1 MNKGKN
7 QFWDN
12 PNPKKLVKYLEKEQV
27 EEIIN
32 RAKVDNKRNFLILL
46 ILWRTGIRCQELV
59 NLIKRDIKDNHILI
73 RQGKGH
79 KDRIVGADP
88 NLLDLISYHCGDMTL
103 DDKLFP
109 LSTAQIRNIV
119 HKYQGTESVHPHT
132 FRHSFAVH
140 ALKSGV
146 NLRSLQKILG
156 HRSLNTTQIYLD
168 VVGKDILDDYS
179 KIQW

>member
-1 MNKGKN
+1 MTKVYPE
-7 QFWDN
+7 QR
-12 PNPKKLVKYLEKEQV
+12 KLVKYLSKEQV

-46 ILWRTGIRCQELV
+46 ILWRTGIRCNELIH
-59 NLIKRDIKDNHILI
+59 LKKRDIKDNRII
-73 RQGKGH
+73 VRQGKGN

-109 LSTAQIRNIV
+109 LSDTAIRNIC
-119 HKYQGTESVHPHT
+119 HKYEGTESIHPHS

-140 ALKSGV
+140 CLKSGM

-156 HRSLNTTQIYLD
+156 HRSLSTTQIYLD
-168 VVGKDILDDYS
+168 VLGKDILDDYD
-179 KIQW
+179 KVEW